1 MVSAPVRRQ
10 YERLLN
16 LIVALRNTRTW
27 MSKAQIREHVEGY
40 ENLSD
45 DAFNRMFERDKA
57 TLRGMGINISSTD
70 WGNRPKEDVVYGDR
84 ITDEDYALDEISFT
98 PAEVEVLRAASVWL
112 PQTGPAVRAMTK
124 LTGLGEDLIQHDV
137 PVPATATNTK
147 LTGRFIDAVE
157 DRRPQAFTYR
167 KAGGQP
173 EVRTLFPYGV
183 LSRGPRVYVVG
194 YDVDREG
201 IRVFRLS
208 RIVGKVKHHPKYRS
222 SAYDIPSDF
231 SASDYVRSDPTVR
244 VSVALVHG
252 RGDNLRSR
260 AHAVSR
266 IDDSWD
272 RVTVDVTDMHEFVSE
287 MLSLGSFV
295 TPLEPPEVVRAY
307 EDGYRQTV
315 DRLKELARE

>member
-1 MVSAPVRRQ
+1 MVAAPVRKQ

-16 LIVALRNTRTW
+16 LLFALRNTRTW

-45 DAFNRMFERDKA
+45 EAFNRMFERDKA
-57 TLRGMGINISSTD
+57 TLRGVGINISSTG
-70 WGNRPKEDVVYGDR
+70 WNNRPNEDVVYGYR
-84 ITDEDYALDEISFT
+84 ITDADYALDEVSFT

-124 LTGLGEDLIQHDV
+124 LTGLGEDLMQRDV
-137 PVPATATNTK
+137 PVPATATNTQ

-157 DRRPQAFTYR
+157 DRRPQTFTYR

-194 YDVDREG
+194 YDVDRKG

-208 RIVGKVKHHPKYRS
+208 RIVGKVKHHPKCRS
-222 SAYDIPSDF
+222 GAYDIPRDF

-244 VSVALVHG
+244 ATVAVARGHGESV
-252 RGDNLRSR
+252 RER
-260 AHAVSR
+260 AQNVAHMDEEFDR
-266 IDDSWD
+266 I
-272 RVTVDVTDMHEFVSE
+272 TVDVTDTHAFVSE
-287 MLSLGSFV
+287 MLSLGTFV
-295 TPLEPPEVVRAY
+295 RPLEPSQVVQAY
-307 EDGYRQTV
+307 QDGYRQTV
-315 DRLKELARE
+315 ERLKELAGE